1 MISEFVGSVGME
13 NFCWIMV
20 LKDWKFVWVTNKRNP
35 NVRLS
40 YVTFVL
46 HWGYI
51 GVTLRLHRG
60 YVECYIGVTLG
71 LD

>member
-1 MISEFVGSVGME
+1 MLHRDYIR
-13 NFCWIMV
+13 
-20 LKDWKFVWVTNKRNP
+20 VTIG
-35 NVRLS
+35 
-40 YVTFVL
+40 L

>member
-1 MISEFVGSVGME
+1 MLHRDYIR
-13 NFCWIMV
+13 
-20 LKDWKFVWVTNKRNP
+20 VTIG
-35 NVRLS
+35 
-40 YVTFVL
+40 F